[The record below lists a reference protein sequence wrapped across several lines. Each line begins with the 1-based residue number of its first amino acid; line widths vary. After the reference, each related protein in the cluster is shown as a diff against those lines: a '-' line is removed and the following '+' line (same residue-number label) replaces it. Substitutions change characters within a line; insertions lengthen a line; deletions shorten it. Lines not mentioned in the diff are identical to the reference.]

1 MMLPL
6 RLSPE
11 SARTIQEE
19 VARARGREVSFLADV
34 TPDREVVHAR
44 AVARGNYGAVLA
56 VARDAGEGG
65 VMIHNHPSGHLEP
78 SDADLAVAARLYDE
92 GLGTVIVNNEAD
104 RLYVVVEPPEPKS
117 RIPLDLDR
125 MEAALAPGSPFAE
138 YPGYEDRAGQREMLR
153 FVAQRFNEGHVG
165 LVEAGTGTG
174 KSLAY
179 LLPAAQWAAQN
190 GERTIVSTNTINLQ
204 EQLVEKDI
212 ALAEGAIGARVK
224 WALVKG
230 RGNYVSIRRARLA
243 AESAPTLFPD
253 DRTKEISGLLDWLDR
268 TDDGSLSDLPFV
280 PSDDVWEEVRS
291 ETDACLRAKCPHF
304 QDCYYQRSRRTA
316 AGADLVVVNHSLFFS
331 DLAVRIVSGNVRDPA
346 VLPAYD
352 RVIFDEAHHLEDA
365 ATPHLGARVTR
376 AGLFR
381 LLARLDRGGKG
392 ILTALDEGLAA
403 SSVDGLG
410 PVRERLESKVRPA
423 IEALRSDLGLL
434 FDLLVPWIEE
444 RSNGEGLR
452 LGPSTGLEPA
462 EGTAIRSRLEAAL
475 IRMAESRRAVGALR
489 KRLEVEEELGS
500 AVEGRLL
507 DLSGVERRLDNA
519 AHALRVGL
527 LPDEADETLVRWL
540 ELRRGGDSRR
550 ASNVVVAAAPV
561 NLGPVLREH
570 LFGRVEAAVLTSA
583 TMATR
588 GDFQYLR
595 SRLGLDGTG
604 EAEAP
609 GTPALRVEGQPAPR
623 PVSQDVA
630 LRGPPGTVR
639 GADRSSGVGVPPT
652 DASAAGHVP
661 PEWTPSESPVPEL
674 DDPGWEPPRVSEAT
688 IPSPFDFERQTRLVV
703 PTDLPDAAAR
713 ETKPEFHRMTAQVLY
728 ETALAADGGVFG
740 LFTSFGALRDV
751 ARHLRAQGADGR
763 WPLFV
768 QGEGDRSSLLQA
780 FARDGRGVLLGTS
793 SFWEGVDVPGRPL
806 RALVIHKLP
815 FKVPT
820 EPITAARLEAIEAR
834 GDSSFWQYMVPGAA
848 LRLKQGVGRLIRSR
862 TDRGVVVLLD
872 DRFLRKRY
880 GRVLRESLPP
890 MPLVKGPWDEVR
902 AVVNR
907 FYQDDA

>member
-1 MMLPL
+1 MLPL
-6 RLSPE
+6 RLSTE
-11 SARTIQEE
+11 SARTIKEE

-34 TPDREVVHAR
+34 TPEREVVNAR

-78 SDADLAVAARLYDE
+78 SDADLAVAARLYDD
-92 GLGTVIVNNEAD
+92 GLGTVIVNNAAD
-104 RLYVVVEPPEPKS
+104 RLYVVVEPPEPKV
-117 RIPLDLDR
+117 RVPLDLDGIT
-125 MEAALAPGSPFAE
+125 AALAPGSAFAGF
-138 YPGYEDRAGQREMLR
+138 PGYEDRASQRDMLR
-153 FVAQRFNEGHVG
+153 FVATCFNEGHVG

-212 ALAEGAIGARVK
+212 ALAEAAIGTRVK

-253 DRTKEISGLLDWLDR
+253 DRSKELSALVEWLER
-268 TDDGSLSDLPFV
+268 TEDGSLSDLPFV
-280 PSDDVWEEVRS
+280 PSDVVWEEVRS
-291 ETDACLRAKCPHF
+291 ETDACFRAKCPHF
-304 QDCYYQRSRRTA
+304 QDCFYQRSRRAA

-331 DLAVRIVSGNVRDPA
+331 DLAVRMISGNVRDPA
-346 VLPAYD
+346 VLPAYE
-352 RVIFDEAHHLEDA
+352 RVVFDEAHHLEDA

-392 ILTALDEGLAA
+392 ILTALDDALAA
-403 SSVDGLG
+403 SSVEGLG
-410 PVRERLESKVRPA
+410 PVRERLEARVRPA
-423 IEALRSDLGLL
+423 VEALRSDLGLM
-434 FDLLVPWIEE
+434 FDFLTPWIEE

-452 LGPSTGLEPA
+452 LGASTGLEPT
-462 EGTAIRSRLEAAL
+462 EGTAIGSRLEDVL
-475 IRMAESRRAVGALR
+475 IRLAEARRALAGLR
-489 KRLEVEEELGS
+489 ERLEVEEELGS

-507 DLSGVERRLDNA
+507 DLAGVERRLDNA

-550 ASNVVVAAAPV
+550 ATNVVVAAAPV
-561 NLGPVLREH
+561 NLGPLLKEH
-570 LFGRVEAAVLTSA
+570 LFGRLEAAVLTSA
-583 TMATR
+583 TMATQ
-588 GDFQYLR
+588 GEFKYLR
-595 SRLGLDGTG
+595 SRLGLGDGGLPG
-604 EAEAP
+604 EAGVP
-609 GTPALRVEGQPAPR
+609 GFRMEGQAASG
-623 PVSQDVA
+623 PVSQDV
-630 LRGPPGTVR
+630 G
-639 GADRSSGVGVPPT
+639 
-652 DASAAGHVP
+652 AAGVSATAL
-661 PEWTPSESPVPEL
+661 PEGDAPTGGTAPGIDL
-674 DDPGWEPPRVSEAT
+674 DDPGREPPQVAEAT
-688 IPSPFDFERQTRLVV
+688 IPSPFDFEQQTRLVV
-703 PTDLPDAAAR
+703 PTDLPDPAAR
-713 ETKPEFHRMTAQVLY
+713 EARADFHRATARVIQD
-728 ETALAADGGVFG
+728 AARASDGGLFA
-740 LFTSFGALRDV
+740 LFTSYGALRDV
-751 ARHLRAQGADGR
+751 ARHLREDGADGK

-768 QGEGDRSSLLQA
+768 QGEADRSSLLQA
-780 FARDGRGVLLGTS
+780 FTRDGRGVLLGTS

-834 GDSSFWQYMVPGAA
+834 GESSFWQYMVPGAA

-862 TDRGVVVLLD
+862 SDRGVVILLD
-872 DRFLRKRY
+872 DRVLRKRY

-890 MPLVKGPWDEVR
+890 MPLVKGPWEEVR
-902 AVVNR
+902 TVVRR
-907 FYQDDA
+907 FYEDAV

>member
-1 MMLPL
+1 MLPL

-34 TPDREVVHAR
+34 TSEREVINAR

-56 VARDAGEGG
+56 VARDAAEGG

-92 GLGTVIVNNEAD
+92 GLGTVIVNNGAD
-104 RLYVVVEPPEPKS
+104 RLYVVVEPPAPKTLL
-117 RIPLDLDR
+117 PLDLDQIT
-125 MEAALAPGSPFAE
+125 AALSPGSPFAE
-138 YPGYEDRAGQREMLR
+138 YPGYEDRAGQRAMLR

-190 GERTIVSTNTINLQ
+190 GERTIISTNTINLQ

-253 DRTKEISGLLDWLDR
+253 DRSKEMAGLLDWLDR

-304 QDCYYQRSRRTA
+304 QDCFYQRSRRTA

-331 DLAVRIVSGNVRDPA
+331 DLAVRIMSGNVRDPA
-346 VLPAYD
+346 VLPAYE

-403 SSVDGLG
+403 SAVDGLG
-410 PVRERLESKVRPA
+410 PVRERLESKVRPRV
-423 IEALRSDLGLL
+423 EALRSDLALL
-434 FDLLVPWIEE
+434 FDFMVPWIEE
-444 RSNGEGLR
+444 RSNGEALR

-462 EGTAIRSRLEAAL
+462 EGTAIRSKLEAAL
-475 IRMAESRRAVGALR
+475 IRMAETRRALAGLR
-489 KRLEVEEELGS
+489 ERLEVEEELGAS
-500 AVEGRLL
+500 VEGRLL
-507 DLSGVERRLDNA
+507 DLSGVERRLDAA
-519 AHALRVGL
+519 AHALRIGL

-540 ELRRGGDSRR
+540 ELRRGGESRR
-550 ASNVVVAAAPV
+550 ATNVVVAAAPV

-588 GDFQYLR
+588 GNFGYLR
-595 SRLGLDGTG
+595 SRLGLDGPDAPEVATAVALP
-604 EAEAP
+604 AEGP
-609 GTPALRVEGQPAPR
+609 PSSR

-630 LRGPPGTVR
+630 IRVDAAGEEGDGPPNPVQGRGEV
-639 GADRSSGVGVPPT
+639 GADAVF
-652 DASAAGHVP
+652 
-661 PEWTPSESPVPEL
+661 EL
-674 DDPGWEPPRVSEAT
+674 EDPGREAPRVSEAT
-688 IPSPFDFERQTRLVV
+688 IASPFDFERQTRLVV
-703 PTDLPDAAAR
+703 PTDLPDAASR
-713 ETKPEFHRMTAQVLY
+713 ETRREFHRLTAQVVY
-728 ETALAADGGVFG
+728 ETAAAADGGVFG

-751 ARHLRAQGADGR
+751 ARHLREQGADGR

-834 GDSSFWQYMVPGAA
+834 GESSFWQYMVPGAA

-902 AVVNR
+902 MVVNR
-907 FYQDDA
+907 FYQEDARSDEGV